1 MFEANETMPSSGRA
15 LAITGLA
22 GVAGSMLGGIT
33 LQFSLG
39 AALAGLTFPVVFTLA
54 GAVFVL
60 LPTFYWLRY
69 SLRWSPFA
77 SCVSVLITGTI
88 VGWLALGAP
97 SEDLFGPSGE
107 LGARFGMCTAGSWV
121 LFYYLLPWVSFRRR

>member
-1 MFEANETMPSSGRA
+1 MFEANETMPSFVRA

-33 LQFSLG
+33 LQFGLG
-39 AALAGLTFPVVFTLA
+39 AALVGLTFPVVFTLA
-54 GAVFVL
+54 GAIFVL

-77 SCVSVLITGTI
+77 SCVGVFITGTI
-88 VGWLALGAP
+88 AGWLVLGAP
-97 SEDLFGPSGE
+97 SEDLFGPLGE
-107 LGARFGMCTAGSWV
+107 LGARFGMCTAGCWV
-121 LFYYLLPWVSFRRR
+121 LFYYLLTWRSFRRR